1 MRFFLCGIFF
11 ACVCGPAMAQVA
23 FVRMGD
29 GYRIDDGC
37 GLVVS
42 GRIGGSRIFRSV
54 QLDGQPIGSFGLR
67 VYYDFEGRRWMNGS
81 RVVSA
86 DWCAANN
93 TLTVRI
99 AGKDRGFSFEA
110 VEAIAFGSARAQFRA
125 DVLEVANTGTRPFPV
140 KRVYFDTAAP
150 YAAETEGAD
159 EKPFVVRDASGRP
172 MASWRARDGRVWGAS
187 TDSRRVSTWHCWL
200 GADGTAH
207 ADNALI
213 LDLNVPLAPG
223 EVHRPAKAALISAVM
238 FAKPGVNVRPPAAPV
253 FADVPGRPRLFLR
266 PEILPRLRDRCADG
280 DLEGLY
286 LSWHRAARQEIG
298 VPLPP
303 EPPWLP
309 KQQPDHARE
318 YARAFRT
325 VRPPTRAMQMAALV
339 YQLGGDAAVGAEAKR
354 RVLYYFG
361 WDPKGPSST
370 LHNDEPAMSILRN
383 GCRAYDWT
391 YGLYTA
397 EERVK
402 IEACIVERA
411 RQVHS
416 VLVRSKFHEN
426 PRNSHLGRQIGFLA
440 EACCAIM
447 PEHPEMREW
456 YDYVMD
462 VYRRL
467 YPAWGTEDGGW
478 NEGPHYWSAYMDF
491 GLDSLT
497 AVKLARGEDIVST
510 KPFFKATP
518 WYFIYQ
524 CPPGSPISP
533 FGDGW
538 QAGPQRSTALRS
550 FAVLHGD
557 PVLLWFAERAGVSG
571 VSGVRDLVLD
581 PFLTGLVAR
590 PPENLP
596 GTRCFP
602 GEGLVMSHSCLTNAA
617 EDVAFYFRSTPYGAV
632 SHGHAD
638 QNAFCL
644 SAYGEPLVIASGYYN
659 YWGSPHHFKWMRQT
673 QAKSAITYDG
683 GKGQPYSASSVGR
696 IVGFRVEG
704 DRAEFSGEATAAYGG
719 ALTKA
724 RRDVVRLDRDL
735 FLIRDDLASREP
747 RSFEFNL
754 HATDKM
760 RLDEAAQRVT
770 VVRPRA
776 TLDLRFVGGTPL
788 RFSQTDRFAVE
799 LDEHVLRKDS
809 GYPSQWHFRAATER
823 VPEAEIL
830 TLLEVRRPS
839 EPSRVASVRQIDENG
854 RRVVNVILVD
864 GRVLSGLTAGRIC
877 R

>member
-1 MRFFLCGIFF
+1 MKSFLWSVLF
-11 ACVCGPAMAQVA
+11 ACAWGTVTAQVS
-23 FVRMGD
+23 FVRTGD
-29 GYRIDDGC
+29 GYRVDDGN

-42 GRIGGSRIFRSV
+42 GRVGGARVLRSV
-54 QLDGQPIGSFGLR
+54 QLDGQLIGSFGLR
-67 VYYDFEGRRWMNGS
+67 VHYDFEGRRWMEGN

-86 DWCAANN
+86 DWCATND

-99 AGKDRGFSFEA
+99 AGQDRGFAFEA
-110 VEAIAFGSARAQFRA
+110 VEAIAFGAVPGQFRA
-125 DVLEVANTGTRPFPV
+125 DVLEVVNTGTRPFPV
-140 KRVYFDTAAP
+140 KRVYFDTIAP

-159 EKPFVVRDASGRP
+159 EKPFVVRDASGLP
-172 MASWRARDGRVWGAS
+172 TAAWHARDGRTWGAFTYS
-187 TDSRRVSTWHCWL
+187 KRVSTWHCWL
-200 GADGTAH
+200 GAGGSAH
-207 ADNALI
+207 ADNSLI
-213 LDLNVPLAPG
+213 LDLKDPLAPG
-223 EVHRPAKAALISAVM
+223 EVHRPVASACISAVM
-238 FAKPGVNVRPPAAPV
+238 FAKAGVNVRPPPAPV

-266 PEILPRLRDRCADG
+266 PEILSRLRERCADG
-280 DLEGLY
+280 DLESRY
-286 LSWHRAARQEIG
+286 LSWLGAARREIG
-298 VPLPP
+298 AALPP

-309 KQQPDHARE
+309 KKQPDHSRE

-325 VRPPTRAMQMAALV
+325 IRPPTRAMQMAALV
-339 YQLGGDAAVGAEAKR
+339 YQLGGEAAVGAEAKR

-391 YGLYTA
+391 YGLYSP
-397 EERVK
+397 EERAKV
-402 IEACIVERA
+402 EACIVERA
-411 RQVHS
+411 CQVHS
-416 VLVRSKFHEN
+416 VLVRRKFHQN
-426 PRNSHLGRQIGFLA
+426 PRDSHLGRQIGFLA

-447 PEHPEMREW
+447 PEHPEMHEW

-467 YPAWGTEDGGW
+467 YPAWGTADGGW
-478 NEGPHYWSAYMDF
+478 NEGPHYWAAYMDF
-491 GLDSLT
+491 GLDSL
-497 AVKLARGEDIVST
+497 AVVKLVTGEDIVST
-510 KPFFKATP
+510 KPFFRETP

-550 FAVLHGD
+550 FAVLQRD

-571 VSGVRDLVLD
+571 VFGVRDLVLD
-581 PFLTGLVAR
+581 PAATGLVAR

-644 SAYGEPLVIASGYYN
+644 SAYGEPLVIATGYYN
-659 YWGSPHHFKWMRQT
+659 YFGSPHHYGWMQQT
-673 QAKSAITYDG
+673 KAKSAITYDG
-683 GKGQPYSASSVGR
+683 GKGQPRGASSAGK
-696 IVGFRVEG
+696 IVDFRMDG
-704 DRAEFSGEATAAYGG
+704 DRVEFSGEATAAYGG

-724 RRDVVRLDRDL
+724 RRDVVRLDDEL

-754 HATDKM
+754 HAADEM

-770 VVRPRA
+770 ISRPKA
-776 TLDLRFVGGTPL
+776 ILDVRFVGERPL
-788 RFSQTDRFAVE
+788 RFSQTDKFDVE
-799 LDEHVLRKDS
+799 LDETVLRKNS
-809 GYPSQWHFRAATER
+809 RFPPQWHFRAATER
-823 VPEAEIL
+823 VAAAEIV
-830 TLLEVRRPS
+830 TLLEVRRAGAAS
-839 EPSRVASVRQIDENG
+839 CVASVR
-854 RRVVNVILVD
+854 RVVEDGRPSVAVVLTD
-864 GRVLSGLTAGRIC
+864 GRVLAGLSVGR
-877 R
+877 